1 MRRLLGPA
9 LFLAAGFLLAVPPR
23 SDGREGPTGPDVPAH
38 QDREAAADRKEI
50 RVAAGETR
58 SSAINAFNARLE
70 INGKL
75 DESVFLLGGSLRLE
89 GEVTGDVICIA
100 AQVDIGEQAVI
111 GRDLI
116 VIGGQLRKAE
126 PSRVGGEVYNIRT
139 REDLKK
145 IARSLLPFIPE
156 LQGVTFFKVIK
167 IFFWLVL
174 SLLALAVFPTALGQ
188 AASTLAEAPLAHLWR
203 GVLTLLAFLLLLFV
217 FLLLS
222 FVLIGIPLLI
232 VLMATYF
239 LLLVFGRAAVFYF
252 IGERISR
259 SLKLKANAMRF
270 IVLGIA
276 LYALLK
282 FVPYAGALLLV
293 LIDLFALGVG
303 VGYFLRRRK
312 AET

>member
-1 MRRLLGPA
+1 MKKSIGLILLLASG
-9 LFLAAGFLLAVPPR
+9 LLAA
-23 SDGREGPTGPDVPAH
+23 
-38 QDREAAADRKEI
+38 REAKEI

-58 SSAINAFNARLE
+58 SSAINAFNTRLE
-70 INGKL
+70 ISGKV

-100 AQVDIGEQAVI
+100 ARVDIGGQAVI

-145 IARSLLPFIPE
+145 IARSLLPFLPDS
-156 LQGVTFFKVIK
+156 QGFTFFKVIK
-167 IFFWLVL
+167 IFFWLIL
-174 SLLALAVFPTALGQ
+174 SLLALAIFPTAVGQ
-188 AASTLAEAPLAHLWR
+188 AASALAEAPLAHLWR
-203 GVLTLLAFLLLLFV
+203 GILALLAFLLLLFA

-232 VLMATYF
+232 VLMAAYF
-239 LLLVFGRAAVFYF
+239 LLLIFGRTAVFYF

-259 SLKLKANAMRF
+259 SLRLKASALSF
-270 IVLGIA
+270 IILGIA

-282 FVPYAGALLLV
+282 FVPYAGPLLLV
-293 LIDLFALGVG
+293 LMDLFALGIG
-303 VGYFLRRRK
+303 ASTILRRK
-312 AET
+312 KSLT